1 MGRPVKTVNEIVRGR
16 KSIAAEAALQL
27 ERELGGVGAVLVNTQ
42 ARHDTARCARGGG
55 GALAAKA

>member
-42 ARHDTARCARGGG
+42 ARHDTARCARGEAGH
-55 GALAAKA
+55 